1 MNTIET
7 KMLADELT
15 KYIKEKH
22 TQEECV
28 GFSDGFE
35 LALQLATNNDAL
47 GGVSDMFSFA
57 NYLEDKYTYFDN
69 TEHGDTYTDNITG
82 KEFTE
87 GQIYCKWLR
96 WK

>member
-1 MNTIET
+1 MNIKKLKEEINKESYKSDPRSLIDVIDVDTLIDII
-7 KMLADELT
+7 DELQA
-15 KYIKEKH
+15 E
-22 TQEECV
+22 
-28 GFSDGFE
+28 
-35 LALQLATNNDAL
+35 NNEVLDL
-47 GGVSDMFSFA
+47 VSDMFSFA

-87 GQIYCKWLR
+87 KQIYCKWLR